1 MNHDALVSWNAKK
14 SGKPGFC
21 YDFLDVSF
29 RFVPSSYETVHVVE
43 PAVERVLAGSYG
55 RLVQLS

>member
-14 SGKPGFC
+14 SGDFL
-21 YDFLDVSF
+21 DFLDVSF

-43 PAVERVLAGSYG
+43 PAVEGVLAGSYG